1 MAMGIVS
8 DEELENELGNVN
20 ELAPA
25 PVIIR
30 EKEVGRGNGNLNVPE
45 SLQKIIGETAIEEGN
60 EEAIALADEFGIN
73 KGSVSAYKNGASSLS
88 TYNEPHPTLTPHI
101 SSVKS
106 KIAGKARKKLLKSI
120 AAITSS
126 KLEEASAREL
136 SGVAKDMSAIARD
149 MDSGTDDGP
158 NVAFVLVTP
167 KQRSIEQFTVIDVE
181 E

>member
-8 DEELENELGNVN
+8 DEELAGELDNVN
-20 ELAPA
+20 KSTPA
-25 PVIIR
+25 SAIIK
-30 EKEVGRGNGNLNVPE
+30 EKDVGRGNGNVGVPE

-60 EEAIALADEFGIN
+60 DEAIALANEFGIN
-73 KGSVSAYKNGASSLS
+73 KGSVSAYKNGASSLG
-88 TYNEPHPTLTPHI
+88 TYNEPHPTLAPHV
-101 SSVKS
+101 STVKS
-106 KIAGKARKKLLKSI
+106 KIAGRARKKLLKSI